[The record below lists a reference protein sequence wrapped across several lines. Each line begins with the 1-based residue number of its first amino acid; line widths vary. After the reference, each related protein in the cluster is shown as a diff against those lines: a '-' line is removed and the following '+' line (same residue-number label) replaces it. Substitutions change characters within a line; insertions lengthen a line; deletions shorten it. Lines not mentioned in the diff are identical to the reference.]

1 MNSKTTKFYLAIP
14 VLLASL
20 STLAHEGEEH
30 GDEAQ
35 ELDCSAMADMD
46 LAKTNAS
53 DPVMQAMMM
62 KCKSQLAAAELH
74 ASQDHAADNLLGDAH
89 EEAAHGHVTELA
101 AGDAHA
107 HGEGGP
113 VDAAVVGVATDHGHT
128 DGTGDHGHGGDH

>member
-35 ELDCSAMADMD
+35 ELDCSVMADMD

-89 EEAAHGHVTELA
+89 GEAAHEHVTELA
-101 AGDAHA
+101 A
-107 HGEGGP
+107 
-113 VDAAVVGVATDHGHT
+113 VTDHGHA